1 MRFISNCLG
10 IVLLAIIS
18 FNSFSQS
25 RKPSVGV
32 TPGWVTKNA
41 INYQQT
47 ALEKDAID
55 GLIDLNY
62 EMQIQL
68 QDQSE
73 YVSRSIKVLSDAGVQ
88 NGSEISV
95 HFEPTY
101 QQLIYHTIQVRRGS
115 QIINQLKLSKIKT
128 IQQEEDLN
136 NFLYNGNLN
145 AVLFL
150 EDVRKGDIIEY
161 SYTIKGFNP
170 IFKNK
175 YAEVLSTSFS
185 SALYNLYYKILV
197 PAGRKINIQNKN
209 ETLKPQISNTG
220 KQMVYEWRKT
230 NLSPIVTQDYTP
242 YWYSAF
248 GEIQI
253 SEFNSWKEVNDWALQ
268 LFPAKK
274 DFSSSL
280 KAKIAEI
287 NTQYATAEAKA
298 QAAIRFVQDEI
309 RYMGLE
315 IGINSH
321 KPADPNKVFNQ
332 RFGDCKEKSYLLCC
346 MLRAMGIKAEPVLIN
361 TTAKKEIFSWLPAAT
376 SFNHLTVK
384 IIIDNASYWI
394 DPTIAYQ
401 RGPIKNLYYPDYAAG
416 LVISDTTTTLS
427 PIVFKHEGYERV
439 SQLFTVSKMEGAGTL
454 EVTTEFKG
462 YAADQVR
469 ENFQNYSIAEQKI
482 NYQKFYAAH
491 YESIKIDSLS
501 YRDNDTTGIFTV
513 KEYYTI
519 PDFWT
524 IDKDKT
530 KKFNFSPFVITSNLR
545 LPKEKDRKMPIRL
558 AYPLFIT
565 EEVIIDL
572 PSDWPV
578 TENEVSLK
586 SSSCEYNSKFFGSGN
601 RVYLKADYE
610 NFKDYVSIEE
620 APKYFANVKEFD
632 KTEGY
637 ELTHKNSST
646 LSSTSNEPT
655 SKSSWA
661 NIIITILVL
670 SAFLVAFVWWTQRK

>member
-1 MRFISNCLG
+1 
-10 IVLLAIIS
+10 
-18 FNSFSQS
+18 
-25 RKPSVGV
+25 
-32 TPGWVTKNA
+32 
-41 INYQQT
+41 
-47 ALEKDAID
+47 
-55 GLIDLNY
+55 
-62 EMQIQL
+62 MQIQL

-88 NGSEISV
+88 NGSEISI

-101 QQLIYHTIQVRRGS
+101 QQLIYHTIQIRRGN

-150 EDVRKGDIIEY
+150 EDIRKGDIIEY

-209 ETLKPQISNTG
+209 ETLKPQISNNG

-242 YWYSAF
+242 YWYSAY

-268 LFPAKK
+268 LFPTKK
-274 DFSSSL
+274 DFSSNL

-287 NTQYATAEAKA
+287 NTNYTTAEAKA

-315 IGINSH
+315 IGVNSH

-346 MLRAMGIKAEPVLIN
+346 MLSAMGIKAEPVLIN

-384 IIIDNASYWI
+384 ITIDNVSYWV

-427 PIVFKHEGYERV
+427 PIVLKHEGYEHV
-439 SQLFTVSKMEGAGTL
+439 SELFTVSKMEGAGTL

-462 YAADQVR
+462 YAADEVR

-482 NYQKFYAAH
+482 NYQKFYAAY
-491 YESIKIDSLS
+491 YETIKIDSLS
-501 YRDNDTTGIFTV
+501 FKDNDTTGIFTV

-524 IDKDKT
+524 IDKDKI

-545 LPKEKDRKMPIRL
+545 SPKDKDRKMPIRL

-586 SSSCEYNSKFFGSGN
+586 SSSCEYNAKFFSSGN

-610 NFKDYVSIEE
+610 NFKDYVSVAE
-620 APKYFANVKEFD
+620 APKYFANIKEFD

-637 ELTHKNSST
+637 ELTYKNSGT
-646 LSSTSNEPT
+646 ISSTSNEPS
-655 SKSSWA
+655 SKSSLT
-661 NIIITILVL
+661 NILVTIFVL
-670 SAFLVAFVWWTQRK
+670 ALFLGAFVWWTQRK